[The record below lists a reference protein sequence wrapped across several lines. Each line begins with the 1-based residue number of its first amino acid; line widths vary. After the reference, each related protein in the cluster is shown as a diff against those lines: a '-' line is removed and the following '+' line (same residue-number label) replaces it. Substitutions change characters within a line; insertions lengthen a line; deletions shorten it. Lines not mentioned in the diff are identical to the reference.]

1 MSGAYLQLTCL
12 ACRPRAYASLR
23 STGHGAGLTWPL
35 FKFTRAIL
43 TGATV
48 QWSNGGLHKRD
59 FTFIVRCRGWR
70 ESERLTKSRPQTLA
84 YHPLTPNP
92 GTSNVPWRVYN
103 IGSDRP
109 IDLVRYLELIEQAC
123 GQNAH
128 VESLPMQPGD
138 VIATHA
144 DVSALKAATG
154 HAPRVTVEQG
164 IPQFVEWFRHYYS
177 LWAATL
183 LRQ

>member
-1 MSGAYLQLTCL
+1 MA
-12 ACRPRAYASLR
+12 
-23 STGHGAGLTWPL
+23 L

-43 TGATV
+43 TGGTV
-48 QWSNGGLHKRD
+48 QLFNGGHHKRD
-59 FTFIVRCRGWR
+59 FTFISDIVDGVIG
-70 ESERLTKSRPQTLA
+70 TLDQIATPDPA
-84 YHPLTPNP
+84 YDPLTPNP

-109 IDLVRYLELIEQAC
+109 IDLVRYLELIEQTC
-123 GQNAH
+123 GQKAQ

-144 DVSALKAATG
+144 DVSALKAAIG
-154 HAPRVTVEQG
+154 YAPRVTVEEG

-177 LWAATL
+177 L
-183 LRQ
+183 